1 DWGAGCCN
9 GDRGANNSE
18 GVVKVRY
25 TGTCQDP
32 GLIPATTSIARQ
44 TVRPL
49 QDASWLKV
57 GGTLF
62 SVFAQGPHEA
72 SILDVSGRT
81 LHTFRGEGPK
91 NYTLPALGKGVHVLR
106 VKTVEGIVSRPL

>member
-1 DWGAGCCN
+1 IGTTATVFTMSKTSGQPSLRNLVEFAQGPDGVLYGVDWGAGCCN

-62 SVFAQGPHEA
+62 S
-72 SILDVSGRT
+72 
-81 LHTFRGEGPK
+81 
-91 NYTLPALGKGVHVLR
+91 
-106 VKTVEGIVSRPL
+106 